1 MSEHGGA
8 PLTGSPSAHGS
19 DVGTEMDMQ
28 SRARG
33 PGIRGLGLGLLLV
46 SYPCLL
52 FSAASSWRDT
62 AAHGSA
68 TPDSRIV
75 EHRELRLP
83 AGHAPTRPVPDH
95 MPLPANDARN
105 ALRRLFLALLGP
117 DRLCPATMRA
127 LVSRR
132 AMVHGEVDQLPS
144 PWQRALAPALA
155 QIAMHGMAPEA
166 LLDPA
171 RGALDIQVESAS
183 PWGWRLQ
190 PRLTLAATA
199 PPVVL
204 PDVFVVHEDG
214 AFRILAM
221 VPMLAPLGAQALHLL
236 SRGDLE
242 GAGRWLDWARAHA
255 TTAGDGNVMTDF
267 VTLWPEHG
275 PRDHSAM
282 VQAATSLQATG
293 THISRPRR
301 GAPAALP
308 SAGAL
313 AQR

>member
-1 MSEHGGA
+1 M
-8 PLTGSPSAHGS
+8 
-19 DVGTEMDMQ
+19 
-28 SRARG
+28 
-33 PGIRGLGLGLLLV
+33 
-46 SYPCLL
+46 
-52 FSAASSWRDT
+52 
-62 AAHGSA
+62 
-68 TPDSRIV
+68 V
-75 EHRELRLP
+75 EPRELRPP
-83 AGHAPTRPVPDH
+83 AGHTPARRSPDH
-95 MPLPANDARN
+95 APLPANDARD
-105 ALRRLFLALLGP
+105 AFRRLFVALLGP

-127 LVSRR
+127 LMSRR
-132 AMVHGEVDQLPS
+132 AMTHDEVDQLP
-144 PWQRALAPALA
+144 PMWQRALAPALA
-155 QIAMHGMAPEA
+155 QIAMQGMSPEA

-190 PRLTLAATA
+190 PRLTLDATA

-204 PDVFVVHEDG
+204 PDTFVVHEDG

-221 VPMLAPLGAQALHLL
+221 APTLAPLGAQALHLL

-255 TTAGDGNVMTDF
+255 ATAGDGNIMTDF

-275 PRDHSAM
+275 PRDRTAM

-293 THISRPRR
+293 THIARPRS

-308 SAGAL
+308 AARAL
-313 AQR
+313 ARR